1 MSTIFAVLR
10 LVLWAFELILVARM
24 ILSWLPNLDRRNPL
38 IQFVYDVTEPV
49 LRPIR
54 DMMPPT
60 GMMDWSPLIVFLII
74 QVLMTL
80 IQRF

>member
-1 MSTIFAVLR
+1 VSTIFTVLYYALWIFE
-10 LVLWAFELILVARM
+10 LVLLARI
-24 ILSWLPNLDRRNPL
+24 ILSWFPNVDRSNPL
-38 IQFVYDVTEPV
+38 IQFLYDVTEPV

-60 GMMDWSPLIVFLII
+60 GMMDLSPLIVFLII